1 MRIAGL
7 VSLVAVMTVLT
18 LAIAGCGEED
28 LTSVRFNI
36 EAGGKGS
43 LVATVI
49 RVRDVGES
57 LLAKSATG
65 LEWKSREL
73 AVVVQEA
80 SFDDISKAQIAG
92 ISASVSGNSFK
103 LKIPLGKDV
112 QWTKV
117 LAATEK
123 DIEVVKKLNTE
134 QNMTIPQTIGTKFK
148 FTVLLPGE
156 VLAKGCTPKISQE
169 SSAGLFGVGSDE
181 AKKEATLV
189 LPLKKVAESTEKEL
203 VWEVTWKE

>member
-1 MRIAGL
+1 MRIAGY
-7 VSLVAVMTVLT
+7 VSFIAVMAALT

-36 EAGGKGS
+36 EAGGKGK

-49 RVRDVGES
+49 KVRDAGES
-57 LLAKSATG
+57 EISKSASG
-65 LEWKSREL
+65 LEWKSQEL

-103 LKIPLGKDV
+103 LKIPLGKDA

-117 LAATEK
+117 LAASEK
-123 DIEVVKKLNTE
+123 DIEVVKKLNT
-134 QNMTIPQTIGTKFK
+134 QQKMAIPQTIGTKFK
-148 FTVLLPGE
+148 FTVRVPGE
-156 VLAKGCTPKISQE
+156 VLAKGFTPKIAQE
-169 SSAGLFGVGSDE
+169 PSAGMFGLGGDE
-181 AKKEATLV
+181 AKKEATMV

>member
-1 MRIAGL
+1 MRIA
-7 VSLVAVMTVLT
+7 VFASLIGIMAA
-18 LAIAGCGEED
+18 LALATSGCGEED

-36 EAGGKGS
+36 EAGGKGK

-57 LLAKSATG
+57 PLSKSASG

-92 ISASVSGNSFK
+92 ITASISGNSFK
-103 LKIPLGKDV
+103 LKVPLGKDV

-123 DIEVVKKLNTE
+123 DIEVVKKLNAE
-134 QNMTIPQTIGTKFK
+134 QKMAIPSTIGAKFK
-148 FTVLLPGE
+148 FTVRLPGE
-156 VLAKGCTPKISQE
+156 VVAKGFTPKIAKEAS
-169 SSAGLFGVGSDE
+169 GGFLDVGGEE

-189 LPLKKVAESTEKEL
+189 LPLKKVLESTEKEL

>member
-1 MRIAGL
+1 MRTAGFVL
-7 VSLVAVMTVLT
+7 LVAVMTT

-36 EAGGKGS
+36 EAGGKGK
-43 LVATVI
+43 LVATII

-57 LLAKSATG
+57 PLSKSASG
-65 LEWKSREL
+65 LEWKSQEL

-103 LKIPLGKDV
+103 LKIPLGKDA

-117 LAATEK
+117 LAASEK
-123 DIEVVKKLNTE
+123 DIEVVKKLNS
-134 QNMTIPQTIGTKFK
+134 QQKMAIPQTIGSKFK
-148 FTVLLPGE
+148 FSVRLPGE
-156 VLAKGCTPKISQE
+156 VLAKGCTPKIAQE
-169 SSAGLFGVGSDE
+169 SSAGLFGVGSEE

-189 LPLKKVAESTEKEL
+189 LPLKKVASSTEKEL